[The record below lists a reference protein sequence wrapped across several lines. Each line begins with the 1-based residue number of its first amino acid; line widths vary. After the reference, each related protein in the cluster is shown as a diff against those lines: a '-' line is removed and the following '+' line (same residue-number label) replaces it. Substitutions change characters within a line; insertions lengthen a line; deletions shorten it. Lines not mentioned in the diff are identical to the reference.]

1 MEADRQLPLNDEIFL
16 DHIAHWVPDQAAAME
31 AMTRAGFAPTPVSI
45 QANPGPNGT
54 SVPAGTGNITAMLP
68 RGYIEV
74 LFKTSET
81 PLTKEFDQGLARY
94 PGLHLLAFAVADA
107 RVASERL
114 AKAGFRTAPL
124 VALRRPVDTETGTAE
139 AAFTVA
145 RVVPGEMAEG
155 RIQMLTHHTE
165 DAVWQ
170 KRWLTHENGAKQLID
185 ALVVVAD
192 VNEAAARY
200 RRFLERE
207 PVGSGLGQSFFLDR
221 GGVQLVDAATFARLV
236 PAVPVPSI
244 PFIGAYALR
253 TDSLIAT
260 ANVLRARGAHFEQ
273 RDRMLFVSF
282 PPALGTGAWI
292 FVEQPTDL
300 PWRAKS

>member
-1 MEADRQLPLNDEIFL
+1 MDADRQLPIGNEIFL
-16 DHIAHWVPDQAAAME
+16 DHVAHWVPDQAAATG
-31 AMTRAGFAPTPVSI
+31 AMTRAGFASTPVSI
-45 QANPGPNGT
+45 QTNPGPNGT
-54 SVPAGTGNITAMLP
+54 SVPAGTGNITAMLT

-81 PLTKEFDQGLARY
+81 PLTREFDEGLARY
-94 PGLHLLAFAVADA
+94 PGLHLMAFAVADA
-107 RVASERL
+107 RAASERL

-124 VALRRPVDTETGTAE
+124 VALRRPVGTETGTTE

-155 RIQMLTHHTE
+155 RIQVLTHHTE

-185 ALVVVAD
+185 AVAVVPD

-200 RRFLERE
+200 RRFLDRE
-207 PVGSGLGQSFFLDR
+207 PVKTRLGQSFFLDR
-221 GGVQLVDAATFARLV
+221 GGVQLVDAPAFSRLV
-236 PAVPVPSI
+236 PAIPVPML

-253 TDSLIAT
+253 TESLIAT
-260 ANVLRARGAHFEQ
+260 ANVLRTRGARFEQ

-282 PPALGTGAWI
+282 PAALGQGAWI
-292 FVEQPTDL
+292 FVEQLADL
-300 PWRAKS
+300 PWRANS

>member
-1 MEADRQLPLNDEIFL
+1 MEADRQLPIGNEIFL
-16 DHIAHWVPDQAAAME
+16 DHVAHWVPDQAAAAE

-45 QANPGPNGT
+45 QTNPGPNGA

-81 PLTKEFDQGLARY
+81 PLTKEFDEGLARY
-94 PGLHLLAFAVADA
+94 AGLHLMAFAVADA
-107 RVASERL
+107 RAASERL
-114 AKAGFRTAPL
+114 AKTGFRTAPL
-124 VALRRPVDTETGTAE
+124 VELRRPVGTETGTAE

-145 RVVPGEMAEG
+145 RVVPGAMAEG

-185 ALVVVAD
+185 AVAVVPD
-192 VNEAAARY
+192 VNEAASRY
-200 RRFLERE
+200 RRFLDRQ
-207 PVGSGLGQSFFLDR
+207 PVATALGQSFFLDR
-221 GGVQLVDAATFARLV
+221 GGVQLVDATIFTYLI
-236 PAVPVPSI
+236 PAVPVPSL

-260 ANVLRARGAHFEQ
+260 ANVLRARGVRFEQ
-273 RDRMLFVSF
+273 RDHMLFVPF
-282 PPALGTGAWI
+282 PAALGQGTWI
-292 FVEQPTDL
+292 FVEQLADL

>member
-1 MEADRQLPLNDEIFL
+1 MEADRQLPIGNEIFL
-16 DHIAHWVPDQAAAME
+16 DHIAHWVPDQTAATE

-45 QANPGPNGT
+45 QTNPGPNGT
-54 SVPAGTGNITAMLP
+54 SVPAGTGNITAMLQ

-81 PLTKEFDQGLARY
+81 PLTREFDAGVARY
-94 PGLHLLAFAVADA
+94 PGLHLMAFAVADA
-107 RVASERL
+107 RAASERI

-124 VALRRPVDTETGTAE
+124 VALRRPVGTETGTAE

-170 KRWLTHENGAKQLID
+170 KRWLTHANGATQLID
-185 ALVVVAD
+185 AVAVVAGL
-192 VNEAAARY
+192 NEAAARY
-200 RRFLERE
+200 RRFLDRQ
-207 PVGSGLGQSFFLDR
+207 PVITALGQSFFLDR
-221 GGVQLVDAATFARLV
+221 GGVQLVDAATFTRLV
-236 PAVPVPSI
+236 PAVPVPSL

-253 TDSLIAT
+253 TGSLIAT
-260 ANVLRARGAHFEQ
+260 ANVLRARGLRFEQ
-273 RDRMLFVSF
+273 RDHMLFVPF
-282 PPALGTGAWI
+282 PPALGQGAWI
-292 FVEQPTDL
+292 FVEQLADL

>member
-1 MEADRQLPLNDEIFL
+1 MDADRQLPIGNEIFL
-16 DHIAHWVPDQAAAME
+16 DHIAHWVPDQAAATD

-45 QANPGPNGT
+45 QTNPGPNGA

-81 PLTKEFDQGLARY
+81 PLTREFDAGVARY
-94 PGLHLLAFAVADA
+94 PGLHLMAFAVADA
-107 RVASERL
+107 RAASERI
-114 AKAGFRTAPL
+114 ARAGFRTAPL
-124 VALRRPVDTETGTAE
+124 VALRRPVGTENGTTE

-170 KRWLTHENGAKQLID
+170 KRWLTHANGATQLID
-185 ALVVVAD
+185 AVAVVAD
-192 VNEAAARY
+192 LNEAAARY
-200 RRFLERE
+200 RRFLDRQ
-207 PVGSGLGQSFFLDR
+207 PVITALGQSFFLDR
-221 GGVQLVDAATFARLV
+221 GGVQLVDAATFTRLV
-236 PAVPVPSI
+236 PAVPVPGL
-244 PFIGAYALR
+244 PFVGAYALR
-253 TDSLIAT
+253 TGSLIAT
-260 ANVLRARGAHFEQ
+260 ANVLRARGLRFEQ
-273 RDRMLFVSF
+273 RDRMLFVPF
-282 PPALGTGAWI
+282 PPALGQGAWI
-292 FVEQPTDL
+292 FVEQLTDL

>member
-1 MEADRQLPLNDEIFL
+1 MDADRQLPIGTEIFL
-16 DHIAHWVPDQAAAME
+16 DHVAHWVPDQTAATE
-31 AMTRAGFAPTPVSI
+31 AMKRAGFAPTPVSI
-45 QANPGPNGT
+45 QTNAGPGGT

-81 PLTKEFDQGLARY
+81 PLTKEFDEGLARY
-94 PGLHLLAFAVADA
+94 PGLHLMAFAVADA
-107 RVASERL
+107 RAASERI
-114 AKAGFRTAPL
+114 AKAGFRTAPP
-124 VALRRPVDTETGTAE
+124 VALRRPVGTETGTAE

-145 RVVPGEMAEG
+145 RLVPGEMAEG
-155 RIQMLTHHTE
+155 RIQVLTHHTE

-170 KRWLTHENGAKQLID
+170 KRWLAHENGAKQLID
-185 ALVVVAD
+185 AVAVVAD

-200 RRFLERE
+200 RRFLGRE
-207 PVGSGLGQSFFLDR
+207 PVKTGLGQSFFLDR

-236 PAVPVPSI
+236 PAVPVPSL

-260 ANVLRARGAHFEQ
+260 ANVLRGHGARFEQ
-273 RDRMLFVSF
+273 RDRMLFVHF
-282 PPALGTGAWI
+282 PPALGQGAWI
-292 FVEQPTDL
+292 FVEQLADL

>member
-1 MEADRQLPLNDEIFL
+1 MEADRQLPIGDEIFL
-16 DHIAHWVPDQAAAME
+16 DHVAHWVPDSAAATE
-31 AMTRAGFAPTPVSI
+31 AMKRAGFAPTPVSI
-45 QANPGPNGT
+45 QTNPGPNGT

-68 RGYIEV
+68 RGYVEV
-74 LFKTSET
+74 LFKASET
-81 PLTKEFDQGLARY
+81 PLTREFDEGLARY
-94 PGLHLLAFAVADA
+94 PGLHLMAFAIADA
-107 RVASERL
+107 RAASERL

-124 VALRRPVDTETGTAE
+124 VALRRPVGTETGTAE

-165 DAVWQ
+165 DTVWQ
-170 KRWLTHENGAKQLID
+170 KRWLSHENGAKQLID
-185 ALVVVAD
+185 ALAVVPD
-192 VNEAAARY
+192 IGEAAARY
-200 RRFLERE
+200 RLFLDRE
-207 PVGSGLGQSFFLDR
+207 PVTTGLGQSFFLDG

-236 PAVPVPSI
+236 PAIPVPNL

-260 ANVLRARGAHFEQ
+260 ANVLRARGLRFEQ

-282 PPALGTGAWI
+282 PPALGQGAWI
-292 FVEQPTDL
+292 FVEQLADL
-300 PWRAKS
+300 PWRSKS

>member
-1 MEADRQLPLNDEIFL
+1 MK
-16 DHIAHWVPDQAAAME
+16 
-31 AMTRAGFAPTPVSI
+31 RAGFAPTPVSI
-45 QANPGPNGT
+45 QTNPGPNGT
-54 SVPAGTGNITAMLP
+54 SVPAGTGNITAMLT

-81 PLTKEFDQGLARY
+81 PLTREFDEGLARY
-94 PGLHLLAFAVADA
+94 PGLHLMAFAVADA
-107 RVASERL
+107 RASSERL
-114 AKAGFRTAPL
+114 TKAGFRTAPL
-124 VALRRPVDTETGTAE
+124 VALRRPVGTETGTAE

-170 KRWLTHENGAKQLID
+170 KRWLAHPNGARQLID
-185 ALVVVAD
+185 AVAVVAD

-200 RRFLERE
+200 RRFLDRQ
-207 PVGSGLGQSFFLDR
+207 PVTSALGQSFLLDR
-221 GGVQLVDAATFARLV
+221 GGVQLLDAATFASLV
-236 PAVPVPSI
+236 PVVPIPSL

-260 ANVLRARGAHFEQ
+260 ANVLRARGASFEQ

-282 PPALGTGAWI
+282 PPALGQGAWI
-292 FVEQPTDL
+292 FVEQLADL